1 MRYIDERYF
10 GRPACPK
17 CGELMMASESSQY
30 LGRCKVHH
38 IGYVTDC
45 DYQFKTLI
53 DSLQLV
59 HDRVLNKFVSVGAF
73 REPGEPA

>member
-1 MRYIDERYF
+1 MMLYVAPMRYIHERYF

-30 LGRCKVHH
+30 LGRCKVRHNWVCD
-38 IGYVTDC
+38 GC

-53 DSLQLV
+53 RFTAA
-59 HDRVLNKFVSVGAF
+59 HA
-73 REPGEPA
+73 